1 MSIGPVE
8 PPAGFAAW
16 MPSILES
23 TNASNGTPGVPGENA
38 TGALT
43 GLSGVTGTSGVG
55 GATPTADS
63 DFGTLLAQ
71 GLDKVDSLQ
80 RNADELAVQA
90 ATGDLENIHDY
101 TVAATEASVA
111 TQLTANLRNKAIEA
125 FTEIM
130 RMPI

>member
-8 PPAGFAAW
+8 PTAGFAAW
-16 MPSILES
+16 MPSVL
-23 TNASNGTPGVPGENA
+23 NAGSATNGTPGVPGENA

-43 GLSGVTGTSGVG
+43 GLSGITGTSGVG
-55 GATPTADS
+55 SSTPTADA

-90 ATGDLENIHDY
+90 ATGELENLHDY
-101 TVAATEASVA
+101 TIAATEATVA
-111 TQLTANLRNKAIEA
+111 TQLTANVRNKALEA